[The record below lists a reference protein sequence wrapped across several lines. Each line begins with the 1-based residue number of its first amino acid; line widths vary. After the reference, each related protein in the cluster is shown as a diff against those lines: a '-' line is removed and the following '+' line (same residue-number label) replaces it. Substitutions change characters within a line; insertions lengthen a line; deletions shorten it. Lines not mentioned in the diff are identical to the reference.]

1 MSVEAMPDFN
11 ELLEQ
16 ARALSPAE
24 QQELARQLGGA
35 RPVLA
40 QLGTLAS
47 RPPAPQSVAWVKA
60 ERGHAVLATDS
71 GPADAD
77 IPAGADAIAGMWA
90 DVKGAQP

>member
-1 MSVEAMPDFN
+1 MADFN
-11 ELLEQ
+11 EVLNL
-16 ARALSPAE
+16 A
-24 QQELARQLGGA
+24 QQLPKDQRDELARQLGGDT

-60 ERGHAVLATDS
+60 ERGHAVLATDT
-71 GPADAD
+71 GPADEA
-77 IPAGADAIAGMWA
+77 IPAGGEAIAGMWS